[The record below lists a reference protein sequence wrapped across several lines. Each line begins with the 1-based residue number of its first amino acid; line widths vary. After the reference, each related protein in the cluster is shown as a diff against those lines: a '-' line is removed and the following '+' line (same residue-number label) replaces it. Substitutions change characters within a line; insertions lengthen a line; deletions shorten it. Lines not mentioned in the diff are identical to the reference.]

1 MEIKKS
7 PYKEY
12 FGLLCV
18 CRDWETDYIFCKS
31 LSCQPPPQ
39 KIKKQQILKYQRLL
53 HEIEKSVNMKIR
65 ILSSVSKYFY
75 QIYDLTLQN
84 PDYFRSNTLFSN
96 TSISFNRTNWC
107 HFLFNSIF
115 VEIQIDSN
123 ISTMTAI
130 LSVEVS

>member
-18 CRDWETDYIFCKS
+18 CRDSETDYIFCMS
-31 LSCQPPPQ
+31 LSCQPPTP
-39 KIKKQQILKYQRLL
+39 KKQKQKKLKYQRLL
-53 HEIEKSVNMKIR
+53 HEIEKSVNMKIK
-65 ILSSVSKYFY
+65 ILNSVSKYFY

-107 HFLFNSIF
+107 HFLFISIL

-123 ISTMTAI
+123 ISRMTVI

>member
-1 MEIKKS
+1 M
-7 PYKEY
+7 
-12 FGLLCV
+12 CV
-18 CRDWETDYIFCKS
+18 QGFRNRLYILYVLK
-31 LSCQPPPQ
+31 LPTPHP
-39 KIKKQQILKYQRLL
+39 KKQKQKKLKYQRLL
-53 HEIEKSVNMKIR
+53 HEIEKSVNMKIK
-65 ILSSVSKYFY
+65 ILNSVSKYFY

-107 HFLFNSIF
+107 HFLFISIL

-123 ISTMTAI
+123 ISRMTVI